1 MDEPCN
7 FNMISKGFK
16 FPENWYKCDHFLKF
30 YFSNGLLQDVACG
43 TTKLK
48 YTTGKLK

>member
-1 MDEPCN
+1 MNLAILIGYQKDLN
-7 FNMISKGFK
+7 FLKIDIN
-16 FPENWYKCDHFLKF
+16 KCDHFLKF